1 MVLTVFSF
9 AFFLAASWPSQTR
22 LCASEI
28 SQECASGFSNNDGT
42 CYETI
47 IADDD
52 DDDLIGEVPYAADT
66 IGGFDVDTFTG
77 TVSQGGWKMYEC
89 EAIFSSDRQIHDE
102 AAWLLM
108 RGAYVGVVGPENS
121 SIGRTA
127 SRGDGFSVKVR

>member
-52 DDDLIGEVPYAADT
+52 DFEHSEDSEDSEDGEEDSEDKGSEDDDDDDDLIGEVPYAADT
-66 IGGFDVDTFTG
+66 IGGFDVDFHR
-77 TVSQGGWKMYEC
+77 
-89 EAIFSSDRQIHDE
+89 D
-102 AAWLLM
+102 
-108 RGAYVGVVGPENS
+108 
-121 SIGRTA
+121 
-127 SRGDGFSVKVR
+127 